1 MKPRFFTALLAV
13 LLTAATALADSR
25 ISLAEKSHDFGIIKE
40 EAGPVTHSFEFTNT
54 GNDPLVIISAKASC
68 GCTQPKYPTDPV
80 KPGESAKIT
89 VKYLP
94 QGRPGEFNKTIKVRT
109 NDKKNK
115 NLTLRITGTV
125 TPVAK

>member
-1 MKPRFFTALLAV
+1 MIRKIITTLLITV
-13 LLTAATALADSR
+13 VTSMVALADAR
-25 ISLAEKSHDFGIIKE
+25 ISMAEKSHDFGIIKE
-40 EAGPVTHSFEFTNT
+40 DGGAVTHSFAFTNT
-54 GNDPLVIISAKASC
+54 GDSPLVIVSAKASC

-80 KPGESAKIT
+80 KPGETAKIT

-115 NLTLRITGTV
+115 SLSLRITGTV
-125 TPVAK
+125 TPAAK